1 MLEEFVG
8 VIIGLLW
15 GAFGY
20 ATAKAKGNEDF
31 DATKFFKTVLV
42 GLILGF
48 ISKGVGIPVSDVEGL
63 SVVGLATIIVDK
75 FVGLFYPSKS
85 KTA

>member
-1 MLEEFVG
+1 MFEEFVG

-20 ATAKAKGNEDF
+20 ATAKAKGNENF
-31 DATKFFKTVLV
+31 DAVKFFKTVLI
-42 GLILGF
+42 GLILGL
-48 ISKGVGIPVSDVEGL
+48 ISEGIGVPVSEAEGL
-63 SVVGLATIIVDK
+63 SVVGLLTIIVDK

-85 KTA
+85 K